1 MHTEIPAVVE
11 RYLAAYA
18 ALDVD
23 AMLSTV
29 TEDVVFENLS
39 NASPPLKTEGKV
51 QLEALARQSVTLFSA
66 RKQTV
71 IEAVVDGDR
80 VALRVSFEAVVAQDL
95 PNGWKRGQALELI
108 GASFI
113 ELRAERISRIVD
125 LS

>member
-39 NASPPLKTEGKV
+39 NASPPLKTEGKA

-71 IEAVVDGDR
+71 IEAVVDGAR